1 MVQQNTVRK
10 YAGNPWLVLLVVSLG
25 FFMTLLDLT
34 IVNIA
39 IPNMITKLHASLDD
53 VLWVINA
60 YALVL
65 AVLVITA
72 GRLGDLIG
80 PRTLFLAGV
89 AVFTAASVACG
100 LSPSPGWL
108 IGFRAV
114 QGLGAAMLM
123 PQTLTIITNTF
134 PPERR
139 GAAFGVWGAVAGVAT
154 IAGPTLGGLLVTAFD
169 WRYIFFVNLP
179 IGIIV
184 LALTV
189 IIIPDVRLGRRHR
202 IDIPGVLLASAGL
215 LAICYGLV
223 EGQKYNW
230 STITSFISIPLILG
244 VGVLLLAVFLVYQK
258 LTQDREP
265 LVPFAVFRDR
275 NFSVM
280 NWVSGVLAIG
290 MMGIFLPF
298 TIYLQSDLGFSALKA
313 GLALAPASLIS
324 LVRRPRGGPDD
335 RPDRRQVH
343 PDDRADP
350 VRRRDGLAGAD
361 RDPTSSW
368 QSFLPPLIVAGFG
381 MGCVFAPLITVAMR
395 NVQPQLAGAA
405 SGVLNTVRQVGL
417 VIGTA
422 AVGALLQNRLVS
434 EMASQAETR
443 SAALPARVRG
453 RFITEIQGSASNGIQ
468 VGASQN
474 GGIARQAGLPAQP
487 GRRGSEDRPGRVHL
501 RLREAMRTTML
512 LPVVLL
518 AVGAVSCLA
527 LKQPAPQRDAG
538 HDSPPAEDA
547 PPAGTGHAAGRGYAP
562 GCGRRAHAGPRRPG
576 LTTSARAASTARQ
589 ENLAGRTRS
598 GRIQRSAQRGE
609 HLRRPQAG
617 KLLWAGIEGE
627 MRCERGLQVGQPDRV
642 RVEPREERLA
652 DEGRVAG
659 LDHVQGEHLLARHLH
674 DAIDAHLARCRRH
687 GRAADGSAQPGDA
700 RVGVPEDLMRPDE
713 RHGEVPLRTRVAFHE
728 HVVGHHAHP
737 HLGRHMP
744 VQVATCR

>member
-1 MVQQNTVRK
+1 VVRK
-10 YAGNPWLVLLVVSLG
+10 YAANPWLVLLVVSLG

-80 PRTLFLAGV
+80 PRTLFFAGV

-100 LSPSPGWL
+100 FSPSPGWL

-179 IGIIV
+179 IGLIV
-184 LALTV
+184 LVLTV
-189 IIIPDVRLGRRHR
+189 FVIPDLRLGRRHR
-202 IDIPGVLLASAGL
+202 IDIPGVLLASAAL

-223 EGQKYNW
+223 EGQKYDW
-230 STITSFISIPLILG
+230 GTITSFISIPLILG
-244 VGVLLLAVFLVYQK
+244 AGVVLLLVFLLYQM

-265 LVPFAVFRDR
+265 LIPFAVFRDR
-275 NFSVM
+275 NFAVM

-298 TIYLQSDLGFSALKA
+298 TIYLQSVLGFSALKA
-313 GLALAPASLIS
+313 GLAMAPASLIS
-324 LVRRPRGGPDD
+324 IFIAPVAGRMTDRIGGKYILMSGLILFGAGMGWLALIA
-335 RPDRRQVH
+335 RPD
-343 PDDRADP
+343 
-350 VRRRDGLAGAD
+350 
-361 RDPTSSW
+361 SSW
-368 QSFLPPLIVAGFG
+368 QSFLAPLIVAGFG

-395 NVQPQLAGAA
+395 NIQPQVAGAA

-422 AVGALLQNRLVS
+422 TVGALLQNRLVS
-434 EMASQAETR
+434 TMTSQAAAR
-443 SAALPARVRG
+443 AAALPPQVRG
-453 RFITEIQGSASNGIQ
+453 RFVHEIQNSANNGIQ
-468 VGASQN
+468 VGAGQN
-474 GGIARQAGLPAQP
+474 GGIARQSGLPASLAAEVARI
-487 GRRGSEDRPGRVHL
+487 GHDVFTFGYVA
-501 RLREAMRTTML
+501 AMRSTMI

-518 AVGAVSCLA
+518 GVGAVSCL
-527 LKQPAPQRDAG
+527 LLRERKP
-538 HDSPPAEDA
+538 
-547 PPAGTGHAAGRGYAP
+547 AAGPGPSAAAAAP
-562 GCGRRAHAGPRRPG
+562 ADAAIADTQPS
-576 LTTSARAASTARQ
+576 TRAA
-589 ENLAGRTRS
+589 G
-598 GRIQRSAQRGE
+598 
-609 HLRRPQAG
+609 
-617 KLLWAGIEGE
+617 
-627 MRCERGLQVGQPDRV
+627 
-642 RVEPREERLA
+642 
-652 DEGRVAG
+652 
-659 LDHVQGEHLLARHLH
+659 
-674 DAIDAHLARCRRH
+674 
-687 GRAADGSAQPGDA
+687 
-700 RVGVPEDLMRPDE
+700 
-713 RHGEVPLRTRVAFHE
+713 
-728 HVVGHHAHP
+728 
-737 HLGRHMP
+737 
-744 VQVATCR
+744 

>member
-1 MVQQNTVRK
+1 VPGNWGGNVRK

-53 VLWVINA
+53 ILWVINA

-179 IGIIV
+179 IGLIV
-184 LALTV
+184 LPLTLLV
-189 IIIPDVRLGRRHR
+189 IPDLRLGRRHR
-202 IDIPGVLLASAGL
+202 IDVVGVLLASAAL

-223 EGQKYNW
+223 EGQKYDW
-230 STITSFISIPLILG
+230 GTVTSFISIPLILG
-244 VGVLLLAVFLVYQK
+244 AGGVLLVAFLVYQK

-280 NWVSGVLAIG
+280 NWVSGVLAVG

-313 GLALAPASLIS
+313 GLTLAPASLIS
-324 LVRRPRGGPDD
+324 VFVAPVAGRMTDKVGGKYILMS
-335 RPDRRQVH
+335 
-343 PDDRADP
+343 
-350 VRRRDGLAGAD
+350 GLTLFGVGMGWLALIAK
-361 RDPTSSW
+361 PTSSW
-368 QSFLPPLIVAGFG
+368 QSFLPPLIVAGLG

-395 NVQPQLAGAA
+395 NIQPQIAGAA

-422 AVGALLQNRLVS
+422 TVGALLQNRLVS
-434 EMASQAETR
+434 TMTSQAVAR
-443 SAALPARVRG
+443 SAALPPQVRG
-453 RFITEIQGSASNGIQ
+453 RFIAEIRKSANGGIR
-468 VGASQN
+468 VGAGQN
-474 GGIARQAGLPAQP
+474 GGIAKQSGLPAQLAA
-487 GRRGSEDRPGRVHL
+487 EVARVGHDVFTFGYVQ
-501 RLREAMRTTML
+501 AMRDTML
-512 LPVVLL
+512 LPVILL
-518 AVGAVSCLA
+518 GVGALSCLA
-527 LKQPAPQRDAG
+527 LKERKP
-538 HDSPPAEDA
+538 
-547 PPAGTGHAAGRGYAP
+547 AAGPGSATATATATAAAAAP
-562 GCGRRAHAGPRRPG
+562 DV
-576 LTTSARAASTARQ
+576 TEART
-589 ENLAGRTRS
+589 
-598 GRIQRSAQRGE
+598 
-609 HLRRPQAG
+609 PDQAG
-617 KLLWAGIEGE
+617 
-627 MRCERGLQVGQPDRV
+627 
-642 RVEPREERLA
+642 LA
-652 DEGRVAG
+652 
-659 LDHVQGEHLLARHLH
+659 
-674 DAIDAHLARCRRH
+674 
-687 GRAADGSAQPGDA
+687 
-700 RVGVPEDLMRPDE
+700 
-713 RHGEVPLRTRVAFHE
+713 
-728 HVVGHHAHP
+728 
-737 HLGRHMP
+737 
-744 VQVATCR
+744 